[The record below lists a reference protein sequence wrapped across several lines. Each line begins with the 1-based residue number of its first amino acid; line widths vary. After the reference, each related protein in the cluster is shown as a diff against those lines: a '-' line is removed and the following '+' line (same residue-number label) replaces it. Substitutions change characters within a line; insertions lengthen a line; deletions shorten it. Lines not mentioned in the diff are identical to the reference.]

1 MTAAPRPAPPRET
14 DGRRLRAEA
23 SRERIVTAL
32 IALVQAG
39 EPAPSAEAVAERAG
53 VGLRTVFRLFND
65 METLHREMQAVM
77 IGRIAPIFDQP
88 LEGSWRERID
98 GLIERRRRIFEEILP
113 LKSAG
118 DAVRPR
124 SPIVQAEH
132 MRMTRMTREMLLFLL
147 PEAVKADPV
156 RIDALDLALSFESW
170 RRLRQEQGLEP
181 DQAAAVVRRLASALL
196 DG

>member
-1 MTAAPRPAPPRET
+1 MRSAPRSSSAPET

-23 SRERIVTAL
+23 SRERIVRAL
-32 IALVQAG
+32 IALVQEG
-39 EPAPSAEAVAERAG
+39 ELAPSAEAVAERAG

-77 IGRIAPIFDQP
+77 IGRIAPLFDQP
-88 LEGSWRERID
+88 LEGDWRERID

-118 DAVRPR
+118 EALRFR
-124 SPIVQAEH
+124 SAIIQAEH

-147 PEAVKADPV
+147 PESVRADLPLV
-156 RIDALDLALSFESW
+156 DALDLALSFEGW
-170 RRLRQEQGLEP
+170 RRLRQEQDLTP
-181 DQAAAVVRRLASALL
+181 DQAEAVVRRLVSGLL
-196 DG
+196 DR

>member
-1 MTAAPRPAPPRET
+1 MRSAPRSSSAPET

-23 SRERIVTAL
+23 SRERIVRAL
-32 IALVQAG
+32 IALVQEG
-39 EPAPSAEAVAERAG
+39 ELAPSAEAVAERAG

-77 IGRIAPIFDQP
+77 IGRIAPLFDQP
-88 LEGSWRERID
+88 LEGGWRERID

-118 DAVRPR
+118 EAFRVR
-124 SPIVQAEH
+124 SSLIQAEH

-147 PEAVKADPV
+147 PESVRADLPLV
-156 RIDALDLALSFESW
+156 DALDLALSFEGW
-170 RRLRQEQGLEP
+170 RRLRQEQDLTP
-181 DQAAAVVRRLASALL
+181 DQAEAVVRRLVSGLL
-196 DG
+196 DR